1 MTTGIDVKSKIL
13 HNELNTVEIFF
24 IIFFGILGTAIGSF
38 LNVVTDRLPAGKSL
52 VYPPSGCD
60 ACQHRLSWLDLF
72 PVFSYLF
79 LRGRCRYCQTKIP
92 IRILW
97 VELGTGLLT
106 AFLYWFFGWK
116 PMLPVSIVYC
126 SVLIVIAIIDLNHQ
140 LILNKIV
147 FPAAVVALIVNFF
160 VPDLFSMHN
169 LLFGLLGGAFG
180 FVFLGLAA
188 IFSLVIF
195 KKEGMGMGDIKMAAM
210 IGLMVGFPN
219 VIVALFGGILLGGL
233 TAIFLVIFKKK
244 SRKDI
249 IPFGDFLSAGT
260 IITLLWGSQII
271 HWYLRISKLE

>member
-1 MTTGIDVKSKIL
+1 
-13 HNELNTVEIFF
+13 
-24 IIFFGILGTAIGSF
+24 
-38 LNVVTDRLPAGKSL
+38 
-52 VYPPSGCD
+52 
-60 ACQHRLSWLDLF
+60 
-72 PVFSYLF
+72 
-79 LRGRCRYCQTKIP
+79 
-92 IRILW
+92 
-97 VELGTGLLT
+97 
-106 AFLYWFFGWK
+106 
-116 PMLPVSIVYC
+116 MLPVSIVYC

-147 FPAAVVALIVNFF
+147 FPTAVVALIVNFSI
-160 VPDLFSMHN
+160 PDLFSMHN